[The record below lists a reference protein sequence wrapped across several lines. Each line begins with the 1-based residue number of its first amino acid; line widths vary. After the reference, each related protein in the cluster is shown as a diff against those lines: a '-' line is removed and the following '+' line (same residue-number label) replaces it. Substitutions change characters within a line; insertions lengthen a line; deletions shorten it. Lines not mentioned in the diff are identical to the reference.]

1 MDTKNHQKIKPQ
13 KKRFE
18 APKNGF
24 LEAKDRPRGRQGGL
38 IIWAPIYIYG
48 HSWLPPPE
56 PPSLSSSKLGD
67 GLKALLQAALRSYL
81 PRFPP
86 YMKKGN

>member
-24 LEAKDRPRGRQGGL
+24 LEAKDRPRGRQGGGNP
-38 IIWAPIYIYG
+38 AGTDIYMATVG
-48 HSWLPPPE
+48 FLPPNP
-56 PPSLSSSKLGD
+56 
-67 GLKALLQAALRSYL
+67 
-81 PRFPP
+81 PP
-86 YMKKGN
+86 YLQVS